1 MALTGSAVLIY
12 YQYQKEQVTKQVM
25 SQVTTTGTP
34 ALGGPFVL
42 VNHRGEPVT
51 DASFRGS
58 YLLLY
63 FGFTFCPDI
72 CTPFIYLSLFID
84 QQYTLARS

>member
-1 MALTGSAVLIY
+1 MAVTGAAVLIY
-12 YQYQKEQVTKQVM
+12 YQYQKEKVTKQVM
-25 SQVTTTGTP
+25 SEVTTTGTP

-63 FGFTFCPDI
+63 FGFTHCPDI
-72 CTPFIYLSLFID
+72 CNPIFDLITF
-84 QQYTLARS
+84 